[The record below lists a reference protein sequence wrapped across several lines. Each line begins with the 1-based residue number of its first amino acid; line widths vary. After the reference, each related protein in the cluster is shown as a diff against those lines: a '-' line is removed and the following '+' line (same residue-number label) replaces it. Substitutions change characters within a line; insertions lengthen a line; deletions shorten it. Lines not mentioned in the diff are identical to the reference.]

1 MEIDETD
8 FIRSLGPAFLAH
20 LLRRI
25 SDELVEADRLWH
37 LEQDIANP
45 PRTSSTLLA
54 LDLIGPMSVTEL
66 ATRLRQSHQLAQ
78 QWVTGLRGRGLVRSA
93 SDPRDAR
100 RSVISLTAK
109 GRREVGKLRE
119 AIAPI
124 EHATQAM
131 LDSIAPGLLDALWR
145 MENRLRTTP
154 FIARIQASAKAMAHI
169 ARSTGARRE

>member
-1 MEIDETD
+1 MSDARSD

-54 LDLIGPMSVTEL
+54 LDTMGPMSVTEL
-66 ATRLRQSHQLAQ
+66 AARLRQSHQLAQ
-78 QWVTGLRGRGLVRSA
+78 QWVTDLRARGLVRSA
-93 SDPRDAR
+93 SDPNDAR
-100 RSVISLTAK
+100 RSVISLTPK
-109 GRREVGKLRE
+109 GRREVAKLRQ

-124 EHATQAM
+124 EVATQAL
-131 LDSIAPGLLDALWR
+131 LDEISPGLLDSLWLV
-145 MENRLRTTP
+145 EGSLRTTP
-154 FIARIQASAKAMAHI
+154 FIDRIRASA
-169 ARSTGARRE
+169 GP